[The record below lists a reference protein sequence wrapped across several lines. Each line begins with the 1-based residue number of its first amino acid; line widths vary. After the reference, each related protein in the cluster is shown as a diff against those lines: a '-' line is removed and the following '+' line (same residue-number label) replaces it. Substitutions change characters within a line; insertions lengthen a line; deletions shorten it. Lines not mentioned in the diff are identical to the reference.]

1 VVGQSLM
8 KRPVFAAICLAAAIV
23 ATPSAQTDLDALMSR
38 VMARRDEN
46 WKKLQQYTL
55 TEQETLQITAVGGLR
70 IFGFEREYLW
80 FPRAG
85 FFVRSPIRAD
95 GVAIG
100 EAERRQAEARW
111 LRRSQRRERRTNPE
125 QNAAGNQASDPAVPA
140 EVEDIVR
147 QSFEPEFIESM
158 NFMKF
163 KFDAGRYALV
173 GREQLLDRQV
183 LKIEYY
189 PTLMFS
195 EGRTRPNRELRKE
208 DEKIEDKMNKVSLV
222 TLWVD
227 PAQNQILQYEF
238 HNIDLDFLPARS
250 LVRVDDLRASMRMSE
265 PFPNVWLPASIS
277 AGGRMM
283 LALGEVAA
291 KYEIRYYDY
300 RLPEV
305 KAIVR

>member
-1 VVGQSLM
+1 VGQNLI
-8 KRPVFAAICLAAAIV
+8 KRSVVATVCLAAALV
-23 ATPSAQTDLDALMSR
+23 ATPTAQTDLDALMSR

-55 TEQETLQITAVGGLR
+55 TEQETLQITALGGLR
-70 IFGFEREYLW
+70 LYGFEREYLW

-85 FFVRSPIRAD
+85 FFVRSPVRAD

-100 EAERRQAEARW
+100 EAERRQAEERW

-125 QNAAGNQASDPAVPA
+125 QNAAGDQAIDPTVPVD
-140 EVEDIVR
+140 VEDIVR
-147 QSFEPEFIESM
+147 QSFEPQFIESM

-173 GREQLLDRQV
+173 GREQLLNRQV

-189 PTLMFS
+189 PTLMFN
-195 EGRTRPNRELRKE
+195 EGRTRPNKALRKE

-227 PAQNQILQYEF
+227 PVENQILQYEF
-238 HNIDLDFLPARS
+238 RDIDLDFLPARS

-265 PFPNVWLPASIS
+265 PFPGVWLPASIS

-283 LALGEVAA
+283 VALGEVAA
-291 KYEIRYYDY
+291 KYEIKYYDY
-300 RLPEV
+300 RLPDV